1 MTGRPGGWHLGLDT
15 ATPWLSLALWR
26 PDDDA
31 VLRRQVR
38 LDRALA
44 RAVMGE
50 LDAFLT
56 ANDVTLRQVAAVG
69 VGVGPGSFTGIRIGV
84 AAAVGL
90 GRGLDLPV
98 GGAGTLH
105 ALALAGLADG
115 ERGWALLDARR
126 GAVYAGRFA
135 RHGDDVVVLDDV
147 RRRPREEVPT
157 DERVVEGVAPD
168 ALHAARRALAGEPPH
183 PRYG

>member
-1 MTGRPGGWHLGLDT
+1 MTGAAGGWHLGLDT

-26 PDDDA
+26 PDDDT

-38 LDRALA
+38 VDRALA
-44 RAVMGE
+44 RALMDE
-50 LDAFLT
+50 LDAFLST
-56 ANDVTLRQVAAVG
+56 HGVTVSELAAVG
-69 VGVGPGSFTGIRIGV
+69 VGVGPGSFTGVRIGV
-84 AAAVGL
+84 AAAIGL

-105 ALALAGLADG
+105 AVALAGLADG

-135 RHGDDVVVLDDV
+135 RRGDDIDVLDDV
-147 RRRPREEVPT
+147 RRRPREEVPRG
-157 DERVVEGVAPD
+157 ERLVEGVAPD

-183 PRYG
+183 PRYA